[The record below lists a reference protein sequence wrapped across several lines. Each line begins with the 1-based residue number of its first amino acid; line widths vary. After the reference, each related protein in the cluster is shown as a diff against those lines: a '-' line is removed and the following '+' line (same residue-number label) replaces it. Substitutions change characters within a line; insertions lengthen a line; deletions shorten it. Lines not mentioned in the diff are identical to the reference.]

1 LQALS
6 GSYYPTPHPGSSHNP
21 QYVSAITNAWKNG
34 TDTTHG
40 ATGNASGRVGFG
52 APGGHYD
59 AQHKWVS
66 TNQTANFG
74 GERFGY
80 EQVDLSKGW
89 LKKYESLKKGS

>member
-1 LQALS
+1 M
-6 GSYYPTPHPGSSHNP
+6 
-21 QYVSAITNAWKNG
+21 
-34 TDTTHG
+34 
-40 ATGNASGRVGFG
+40 
-52 APGGHYD
+52 GGHYD

>member
-1 LQALS
+1 MENFSILAYRVQALVEDCF
-6 GSYYPTPHPGSSHNP
+6 GGNLRPAAPGM
-21 QYVSAITNAWKNG
+21 
-34 TDTTHG
+34 
-40 ATGNASGRVGFG
+40 
-52 APGGHYD
+52 GGHYD

-89 LKKYESLKKGS
+89 LKKYESLKRGS